1 MILSASQC
9 FHVLQNSQFWSH
21 LYQIFGISF
30 FFDKAGWMVNFEIVQ
45 YTVCTYILN
54 AHFSSNLCLQ
64 APYET
69 SWEANLVITMCWE
82 QARFSW
88 WWQHLPRLVATIK
101 ILCWLCGNHW
111 LCRNCWFRLC
121 RNLRV
126 GAAGPPKYSTP
137 WLVWTPI
144 NFFLLLT
151 FLFFWGN
158 PYEAIQPVKTTIF
171 SFWKITFE
179 RELASYW
186 PVLLHYSWI
195 FDSGTLTQIVSA
207 VISSWKLD
215 ACY

>member
-1 MILSASQC
+1 MVPTGSKQSIGILKSEY
-9 FHVLQNSQFWSH
+9 FQNMTWEMTWEFRI
-21 LYQIFGISF
+21 LNYEAIFTKF
-30 FFDKAGWMVNFEIVQ
+30 LAQAFFDKAGWMVNFEIDQ

-82 QARFSW
+82 QARFSC

-111 LCRNCWFRLC
+111 LCRNCWFWLC

-137 WLVWTPI
+137 WLLWTPI
-144 NFFLLLT
+144 NFLIYHRLNIW
-151 FLFFWGN
+151 LF
-158 PYEAIQPVKTTIF
+158 
-171 SFWKITFE
+171 S
-179 RELASYW
+179 
-186 PVLLHYSWI
+186 
-195 FDSGTLTQIVSA
+195 
-207 VISSWKLD
+207 
-215 ACY
+215 